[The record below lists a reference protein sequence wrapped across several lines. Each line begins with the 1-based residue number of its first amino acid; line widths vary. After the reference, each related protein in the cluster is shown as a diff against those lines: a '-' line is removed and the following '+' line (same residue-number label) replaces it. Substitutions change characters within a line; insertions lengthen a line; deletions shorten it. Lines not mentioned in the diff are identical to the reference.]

1 MQTHKKTLTLFFT
14 VLLVLATL
22 AILPA
27 LASPITVATEKDE
40 YKAGE
45 VLAVSG
51 TATPNALVS
60 IQLFD
65 PNGKRVAITQAD
77 ADSTGAYSATNIYT
91 FSKEDTTGTWTVKA
105 YDSAA
110 DKWAETTFTLTMDV
124 TPPTLTITIS
134 PTKATYKE
142 ETITITVTSNE
153 ELKAPP
159 VVTVT
164 QAGATPVEVTMTKTA
179 DLTWT
184 GEYTIVAGHDGTAT
198 IKATAEDVAG
208 NTGTA
213 TAEFTVEV
221 TPAWQEPLTNLENKM
236 NSKINSLNTTI
247 NNISTQVKN
256 LADQVATLSGAV
268 TIAYVAIVLGLIGI
282 IIGIVALIKKPRVP
296 TPT

>member
-110 DKWAETTFTLTMDV
+110 DKWAEATFTLTMDV